1 MKEMTVVG
9 LTGGTGA
16 GKTTALNVLRDRGAL
31 IIDCDE
37 VYHELLESSAPMMAE
52 LRERF
57 PGAFAEDGRFDRKA
71 LGRIVFQDEAAML
84 ELNRVTHKYVD
95 REVERRLTG
104 WRGAGGRLAAVDAI
118 ALIESGLGE
127 RCDVRVAVTA
137 PADIRAKR
145 IAAREG
151 ITMEYALMRIRA
163 QKPDSFFEE
172 SCDHVLV
179 NDCDTLE
186 EFQLRCAAL
195 FDNIL
200 GGKNMDREKL
210 FYTKKNAW
218 DGVDQ
223 ATKLA
228 IHEYCEDY
236 KAFLDAAKTERE
248 AVKTAVAL
256 AEAKGFRAFRRGEKL
271 VPGDKIYCNNRGK
284 ALMLAVIGKKPL
296 DQGANIAAA
305 HIDSPRLDL
314 KQQPIYEDSEI
325 CMSKTHYYGG
335 IKKYQWVTIP
345 LAIHGVVVKADGEKV
360 DVCIGEE
367 AGDPILLVTDLLPHL
382 GKDQGKKSLDD
393 AFTGENLNILLGSV
407 PVGDPKESERVKLG
421 VLQLLNEKY
430 GVTEEDL
437 ISAELTAVPAAKA
450 RDVGLDRSLIGA
462 YGHDD
467 RSCAYAELRAIL
479 DTEEPEH
486 TAVCVLADKEEI
498 GSEGVSGMQSQ
509 AFECFMADLCESQG
523 VAMRHCFAASFC
535 LSADVCN
542 AYDPNYP
549 EVSEKRNNAQVN
561 YGMGLIK
568 FTGARGKSGSS
579 DASAE
584 IIGDLRRIFS
594 EENVVWQMG
603 ELGKVDQGGGGT
615 VAMYMA
621 NRNID
626 TIDAG
631 VPVLSMH
638 APYEV
643 VSKLDCYMTYKGV
656 KAVYDKK

>member
-1 MKEMTVVG
+1 MTVIG
-9 LTGGTGA
+9 ITGGTGA

-31 IIDCDE
+31 VIDCDE
-37 VYHELLESSAPMMAE
+37 VYHRLLGSSESMLGE
-52 LRERF
+52 IRVRF
-57 PGAFAEDGRFDRKA
+57 PESFSEDGIFDRKA
-71 LGRIVFQDEAAML
+71 LGRIVFQDEAAIRD
-84 ELNRVTHKYVD
+84 LNRITHKYVD
-95 REVERRLTG
+95 DEVDRLLED
-104 WRGAGGRLAAVDAI
+104 WRSRGGTLAAIDAI
-118 ALIESGLGE
+118 ALIESGIAA
-127 RCDVRVAVTA
+127 RCDTLVAVTA
-137 PADIRAKR
+137 PEEVRARR

-151 ITMEYALMRIRA
+151 ISMDYALLRIRA
-163 QKPDSFFEE
+163 QKPESFFAEN
-172 SCDHVLV
+172 CDHLLV
-179 NDCDTLE
+179 NDCGTQA
-186 EFQLRCAAL
+186 EFERRCAAC
-195 FDNIL
+195 FDKIL
-200 GGKNMDREKL
+200 GGNDMTDREKL
-210 FYTKKNAW
+210 FYTRKNAW
-218 DGVDQ
+218 DGVDE
-223 ATKLA
+223 ATKTA
-228 IHEYCEDY
+228 IHDYCEDY
-236 KAFLDAAKTERE
+236 KSFLDAAKTERE
-248 AVKTAVAL
+248 AVKTAIAL
-256 AEAKGFRAFRRGEKL
+256 AETKGFRAFRRGEKL
-271 VPGDKIYCNNRGK
+271 VPGDKVYCNNRGK
-284 ALMLAVIGKKPL
+284 ALMLAVIGRRSL
-296 DQGANIAAA
+296 AEGANIAAA

-345 LAIHGVVVKADGEKV
+345 LAIHGVVVRADGEKV
-360 DVCIGEE
+360 DVCIGED
-367 AGDPILLVTDLLPHL
+367 AGDPVLLVTDLLPHL
-382 GKDQGKKSLDD
+382 GKDQGKKSLDE

-407 PVGDPKESERVKLG
+407 PVGDAKESDRVKLG
-421 VLQLLNEKY
+421 VLQLLHEKY
-430 GVTEEDL
+430 GITEEDM

-479 DTEEPEH
+479 DIEAPER
-486 TAVCVLADKEEI
+486 TAVCILADKEEI
-498 GSEGVSGMQSQ
+498 GSEGVSGMQSE
-509 AFECFMADLCESQG
+509 AFECFMADLCDTQG
-523 VAMRHCFAASFC
+523 VALRHCFAASFC

-542 AYDPNYP
+542 AFDPNFP

-568 FTGARGKSGSS
+568 FTGARGKSGSN

-584 IIGDLRRIFS
+584 IIGDLRRIFA

-638 APYEV
+638 APYETV
-643 VSKLDCYMTYKGV
+643 AKLDCYMTYKGV
-656 KAVYDKK
+656 KAVYDKKN